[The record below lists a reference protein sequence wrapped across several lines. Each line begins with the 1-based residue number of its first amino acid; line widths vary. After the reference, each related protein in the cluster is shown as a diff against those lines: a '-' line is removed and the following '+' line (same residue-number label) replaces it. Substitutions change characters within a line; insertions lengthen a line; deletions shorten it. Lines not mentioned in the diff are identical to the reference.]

1 MSLSL
6 LSTSFMWNISKLF
19 WGSSWICV
27 YSPRATPLVNKSHI
41 PSWPQND
48 QYVSWE
54 ISIVPSIWKSV
65 DISPIPKEIPLT
77 GEGDLRPI
85 SLTSCI
91 SKVLE
96 EFVVEW
102 ILEDIG
108 GKIDLKQF
116 GCVWGSCYLLFARY
130 ICSIPG
136 CLAWTL
142 KVTLCELFYWT
153 LLITKLIDLGSV
165 GPWFRGYAIF
175 SLAENWTC
183 YIRGVGFRMGNR
195 ERLRL
200 SKN

>member
-1 MSLSL
+1 MA
-6 LSTSFMWNISKLF
+6 SK
-19 WGSSWICV
+19 
-27 YSPRATPLVNKSHI
+27 
-41 PSWPQND
+41 WPIRILGD
-48 QYVSWE
+48 QYRSLHLE
-54 ISIVPSIWKSV
+54 ICWHLSNTERNTTYRRRRPAPNLSDFMYIKSFGRIRGRMDPRRHWGENRPQTIW
-65 DISPIPKEIPLT
+65 LCL
-77 GEGDLRPI
+77 G
-85 SLTSCI
+85 
-91 SKVLE
+91 
-96 EFVVEW
+96 FVH
-102 ILEDIG
+102 
-108 GKIDLKQF
+108 
-116 GCVWGSCYLLFARY
+116 YLLFARY

-183 YIRGVGFRMGNR
+183 YIRRVGFRMGNR